1 MTNPR
6 RAWSWLGLAVVVI
19 ALVLDLSR
27 NPWQVGID
35 FHTYLAAATVGLQ
48 HGWSHLYDQPL
59 VTIAQRHL
67 VPAQWTQPFLS
78 PPTVAWLVTPLTG
91 FPYWTAFG
99 IWTVFNFV
107 ILAAALA
114 WAAIST
120 GINRWIFVVAALAP
134 WWVVYAVKLGQVAP
148 LVAAGVV
155 VAWRLMRDDK
165 DVAAGIIL
173 SVMFLKP
180 NTVLLVPVAL
190 LAAGRYRVF
199 AAWFAAGA
207 MLVVIAFAVLGPHG
221 MSAYVNELRAPL
233 PRGADALTLK
243 GAMDASGMVAVV
255 LRLFVVGAVLAT
267 AFKLRGSPALVVPV
281 GILGSM
287 IVSPYLHASDLCV
300 LSVAAWMVWEERTAL
315 AWRAAL
321 GVGWVVASPFF
332 FYNGIAPTLNRWALV
347 EYVLLLALVVAAWRP
362 LTGTADLRTRAPA

>member
-1 MTNPR
+1 
-6 RAWSWLGLAVVVI
+6 VVAS

-27 NPWQVGID
+27 NPWHVGID
-35 FHTYLAAATVGLQ
+35 FHTYLAGATVGLQ
-48 HGWSHLYDQPL
+48 HGWSHLYEQPL
-59 VTIAQRHL
+59 VVIAQSHL
-67 VPAQWTQPFLS
+67 VPGQLVQPFLS
-78 PPTVAWLVTPLTG
+78 PPTVAWLVSPLTV

-99 IWTVFNFV
+99 IWTVFNFA

-114 WAAIST
+114 WAALST
-120 GINRWIFVVAALAP
+120 GLNRWIFVVAALAP
-134 WWVVYAVKLGQVAP
+134 WWVVYAVKLGQVVP

-165 DVAAGIIL
+165 DVAAGIL
-173 SVMFLKP
+173 LTVMFLKP

-199 AAWFAAGA
+199 AAWFAASA
-207 MLVVIAFAVLGPHG
+207 LLVVITVAVLGPHG

-243 GAMDASGMVAVV
+243 GALDANGIDAVL
-255 LRLFVVGAVLAT
+255 LRLLVVGIVLAT
-267 AFKLRGSPALVVPV
+267 AFKLRGSPAAVVPV
-281 GILGSM
+281 GIVGSM
-287 IVSPYLHASDLCV
+287 IVSPYLHGSDLCV
-300 LSVAAWMVWEERTAL
+300 LSVAAWMVWEERTAV
-315 AWRAAL
+315 AWRSAL
-321 GVGWVVASPFF
+321 AVVWVVASPFF

-362 LTGTADLRTRAPA
+362 FTGTADLRTRAPA